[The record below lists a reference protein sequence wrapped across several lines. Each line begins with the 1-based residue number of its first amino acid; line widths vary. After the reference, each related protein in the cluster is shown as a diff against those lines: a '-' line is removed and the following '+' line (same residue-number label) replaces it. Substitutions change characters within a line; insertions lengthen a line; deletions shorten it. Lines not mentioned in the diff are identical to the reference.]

1 MKTRTALP
9 LTALAMT
16 ACLTAI
22 PEASAGGGG
31 AEFQAVYDT
40 LTDWTEGVLGKIVT
54 IALII
59 AGIGIG
65 IARQSIAA
73 FGIGIASALGFAN
86 APTIVDNIVTASL
99 PVQAVMPA
107 DQMPAVMAVLH
118 VAGQ

>member
-1 MKTRTALP
+1 MKTRKALP
-9 LTALAMT
+9 LTALAIT

-65 IARQSIAA
+65 IA
-73 FGIGIASALGFAN
+73 SALGFAN

-99 PVQAVMPA
+99 PAQVVMPV

-118 VAGQ
+118 ATGQ

>member
-1 MKTRTALP
+1 MKIDKTLP
-9 LTALAMT
+9 LTALAIV
-16 ACLTAI
+16 AGLTAI
-22 PEASAGGGG
+22 SEASAGGG
-31 AEFQAVYDT
+31 AEFQQVYDT

-99 PVQAVMPA
+99 PIQTVLQA
-107 DQMPAVMAVLH
+107 DHSPAVMAVIH
-118 VAGQ
+118 AAGQ

>member
-1 MKTRTALP
+1 MKITSVLPTA
-9 LTALAMT
+9 ALAI
-16 ACLTAI
+16 AVSLTAI

-31 AEFQAVYDT
+31 AEFQAIYDT
-40 LTDWTEGVLGKIVT
+40 LTEWTEGVLGKIVT

-59 AGIGIG
+59 FGIGVG

-99 PVQAVMPA
+99 PVQAVMS
-107 DQMPAVMAVLH
+107 DQVPAVIAVLH
-118 VAGQ
+118 AAGQ